1 MHEGKMITRIAVS
14 LWIVALAVS
23 AAAPVCAQQTAD
35 DRKWIDQ
42 CVSDNKDE
50 GQTPRVI
57 VAYCTCMNNRMSSDQ
72 VVTAASSCAGSRPAA
87 GAIPR
92 SRRPGAAGSA

>member
-57 VAYCTCMNNRMSSDQ
+57 VAYCTCMNNRMSNNETRSITEWEKSNPRA
-72 VVTAASSCAGSRPAA
+72 VEACAREA
-87 GAIPR
+87 GWKGR
-92 SRRPGAAGSA
+92 